1 MNRPRGLA
9 HSTILGVATLPPNAV
24 STIFWRGLRRH
35 AGPTRQL
42 CRFITAY
49 PMGHSCLLN
58 RDRRAARASRRPP
71 TPLRA
76 APAATGSRGPMLSV
90 RWRAPST
97 RRDPSTRH
105 RAAVH
110 VGNRPVT
117 RRRRLVEHLRDPLLR
132 RLRIGCLSKEA
143 VQRSQ
148 GRKQGGVRI
157 INRFPRSSAAMLSRN
172 HTSYLANR
180 LMATGILR
188 GGMHAFASH
197 AW

>member
-1 MNRPRGLA
+1 
-9 HSTILGVATLPPNAV
+9 
-24 STIFWRGLRRH
+24 
-35 AGPTRQL
+35 
-42 CRFITAY
+42 
-49 PMGHSCLLN
+49 
-58 RDRRAARASRRPP
+58 
-71 TPLRA
+71 
-76 APAATGSRGPMLSV
+76 
-90 RWRAPST
+90 
-97 RRDPSTRH
+97 
-105 RAAVH
+105 
-110 VGNRPVT
+110 
-117 RRRRLVEHLRDPLLR
+117 
-132 RLRIGCLSKEA
+132 LRIGCLSKEA